1 MIDNR
6 PTLEVMKAGI
16 TRYNWY
22 GLGLGTDPEIFVKD
36 GKTEQLIP
44 AFTFLPEKNEAERTR
59 LGWDIFRYGME
70 EKAPH
75 STKFFW
81 DGFQAEWSYDGSGSS
96 YYVNGISCLIY
107 VVDQVRYSLMAL
119 DELAKKA
126 NPTAKLS
133 LDNVVKISPAW
144 MKKAGDIHVA
154 FGCKPSKNAY
164 GKRGKLIENPR
175 KLPYRF
181 AGGHMHFTL
190 GDGNCVPNEKD
201 PKNIQAIV
209 KVMDAILG
217 VWCVGA
223 ARGID
228 NPIRRKY
235 YGLAGEY
242 RTPKYGFEYR
252 TPSNFWLS
260 HPRVMNCA
268 FEVARAAISLWRSGH
283 SGWWIAPEDEVQS
296 VVNNCDVEGAVEIL
310 ERNVELFRFLIR
322 TRYLPDEKMFKMGHE
337 GIASLNI
344 DPFDIENNWQ
354 FAMGNNWVTHG
365 NNQSGLSG
373 GCWE

>member
-1 MIDNR
+1 MNDNR
-6 PTLEVMKAGI
+6 PTLEVMQAAI
-16 TRYNWY
+16 TNYSSYRS
-22 GLGLGTDPEIFVKD
+22 GLGTDPEMFVKD
-36 GKTEQLIP
+36 SKTEKLIP
-44 AFTFLPEKNEAERTR
+44 AFTFLPEKDAAERTP
-59 LGWDIFRYGME
+59 LGWDIFSYGRE
-70 EKAPH
+70 DKSPH

-81 DGFQAEWSYDGSGSS
+81 DGFQAEWSYDGSASG
-96 YYVNGISCLIY
+96 YYSTGVSCLIY
-107 VVDQVRYSLMAL
+107 LVDQVRFSLLAL
-119 DELAKKA
+119 DKLAKEA

-133 LDNVVKISPAW
+133 LENVVKISPAW
-144 MKKAGDIHVA
+144 MKKAGDVHVA

-164 GKRGKLIENPR
+164 GKRGKMIENPR
-175 KLPYRF
+175 KLAYRF
-181 AGGHMHFTL
+181 AGGHMHFSL
-190 GDGNCVPNEKD
+190 GEDEK
-201 PKNIQAIV
+201 KQEIIQAIV

-296 VVNNCDVEGAVEIL
+296 VINNCDVQGAVEII
-310 ERNVELFRFLIR
+310 ERNVELFRFLLR
-322 TRYLPDEKMFKMGHE
+322 VRSLPDERMFKMGHE
-337 GIASLNI
+337 GIASLDI
-344 DPFDIENNWQ
+344 DPFAIEDNWQ
-354 FAMGNNWVTHG
+354 FAKGMNWVTHG
-365 NNQSGLSG
+365 NNQSGLQAG
-373 GCWE
+373 YWE

>member
-1 MIDNR
+1 MTDNR
-6 PTLEVMKAGI
+6 PTLEVMQAGI

-44 AFTFLPEKNEAERTR
+44 AFTFLPEKDEAEGTR
-59 LGWDIFRYGME
+59 LGWDGFRQNTGTDSY
-70 EKAPH
+70 
-75 STKFFW
+75 TKFFW
-81 DGFQAEWSYDGSGSS
+81 DGFQAEWSYSAAKSTDRFR
-96 YYVNGISCLIY
+96 GITCLIY
-107 VVDQVRYSLMAL
+107 LVDHVRYSL
-119 DELAKKA
+119 LAFDKLVKEA
-126 NPTAKLS
+126 NLTAKLS
-133 LDNVVKISPAW
+133 LDNVVKIPPAW

-154 FGCKPSKNAY
+154 FGCKPSLNAY
-164 GKRGKLIENPR
+164 GQRGKLIENPR

-190 GDGNCVPNEKD
+190 SDEEKTQES
-201 PKNIQAIV
+201 IQAIV

-228 NPIRRKY
+228 NSIRRKY

-268 FEVARAAISLWRSGH
+268 FEIARASISLWRSGH

-296 VVNNCDVEGAVEIL
+296 VINNCDVEGAVEIL
-310 ERNVELFRFLIR
+310 ERNVELFRFLMR
-322 TRYLPDEKMFKMGHE
+322 TKHLPDQKIFKMAHE
-337 GIASLNI
+337 GIASLDI
-344 DPFDIENNWQ
+344 DPFAIEDNWR
-354 FAMGNNWVTHG
+354 FADGNNWVTHG
-365 NNQSGLSG
+365 NNQSSLG
-373 GCWE
+373 GW